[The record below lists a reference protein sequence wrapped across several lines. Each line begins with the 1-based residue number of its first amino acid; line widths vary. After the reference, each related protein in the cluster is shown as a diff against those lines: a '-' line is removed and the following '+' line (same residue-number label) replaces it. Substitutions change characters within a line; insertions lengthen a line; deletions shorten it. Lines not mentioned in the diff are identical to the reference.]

1 MTRTFN
7 IMYIYKDIYKCVHT
21 HTHTHT
27 HTHIYVYLYRYILY
41 RIYLCYTIDALTD
54 TSCDLPLLLIV
65 DAAFNFL
72 HAVAE
77 AFTF

>member
-1 MTRTFN
+1 M
-7 IMYIYKDIYKCVHT
+7 CT

-27 HTHIYVYLYRYILY
+27 HTCILYRYILY
-41 RIYLCYTIDALTD
+41 SIYLCYTIDALTD